1 MNAARERWRGRPSPL
16 GATITAEGVNFALY
30 SHYAEKVVL
39 CLFDENNNETDQI
52 ELVDQTFKVWH
63 GLIPG
68 LKAGQRYGYRVHGPF
83 EPTQGHYFNPHKLLL
98 DPYTRATT
106 GPIEWD
112 TSVFSYKMDDP
123 AKHLSFDER
132 DSAPHMPKSIVI
144 DNSFNWEGDH
154 SPNTPWSKTLIYE
167 THVKGFTVL
176 NPEIPE
182 NIRGSYSGLAH
193 PKSIEHFKN
202 LGITALELLPVH
214 QFVQDESLQN
224 KGLSNYWGYNSIG
237 FFAPD
242 WRYSSQGHSGGQVQE
257 FKEMVKALHK
267 AGLEVILDVV
277 YNHTAEGNHL
287 GPMLSLKG
295 IDNVSSYRL
304 NLDDPQFYIDYTGTG
319 NSLNVINPHILRL
332 VTDSLR
338 YWVTE
343 MHVDGFRFDLASTL
357 AREMFEVN
365 QLHSFFAILQQDPI
379 LSEVKLI
386 AEPWDLGEGGY
397 QVGNFPDQWAEWND
411 KFRDTVRSFWK
422 GDTGKLAELGYR
434 LMGSSDLYDK
444 TGRGPCSSINFV
456 TAHDGFTLHDL
467 VSYNEKHNEANKE
480 DNRDGNDNNH
490 SFNWGVEGPSDDPNL
505 EELRVRIKKNI
516 LSTLFLSQGV
526 PMLVAG
532 DEMGRTQ
539 GGNNNAFCQDNEVS
553 WIHWDKMDRELLS
566 FTQSLIKLR
575 KNHVVFRRPN
585 FFEGESLRPG
595 GKKDVFWFLPNGEEM
610 SEEQWT
616 QDYAK
621 CLAVAL
627 TGSAINE
634 FDDKGKPVRD
644 DDFIWFLNASDNIVL
659 FDLPN
664 SVQDRRWQLIL
675 NTVRKDSFVEVD
687 MDATK
692 TLELPPHSVFLIKQ
706 IK

>member
-1 MNAARERWRGRPSPL
+1 MNQVRERWRGHPSPL
-16 GATITAEGVNFALY
+16 GATISPEGVNFAIY
-30 SHYAEKVVL
+30 SHHAEKVVL

-52 ELVDQTFKVWH
+52 ELIDQTFKVWH
-63 GLIPG
+63 GFIPG
-68 LKAGQRYGYRVHGPF
+68 LKAGQHYGYRVHGPF
-83 EPTQGHYFNPHKLLL
+83 EPMQGHYFNPHKLLL
-98 DPYTRATT
+98 DPYTRATS
-106 GPIEWD
+106 GPVEWD

-123 AKHLSFDER
+123 TKHLSFDDR

-144 DNSFNWEGDH
+144 DTSFNWEGDR
-154 SPNTPWSKTLIYE
+154 PPKTAWSKTLIYE
-167 THVKGFTVL
+167 THVKGFTIL
-176 NPEIPE
+176 NPEVPE
-182 NIRGSYSGLAH
+182 NIRGTYSGLAH
-193 PKSIEHFKN
+193 PKSIEHLKN
-202 LGITALELLPVH
+202 LGITAVELLPVH

-224 KGLSNYWGYNSIG
+224 KGLTNYWGYNSIG

-242 WRYSSQGHSGGQVQE
+242 WRYSSRGHGGGQVQE

-287 GPMLSLKG
+287 GPMLCLKG
-295 IDNVSSYRL
+295 IDNASSYRL
-304 NLDDPQFYIDYTGTG
+304 NLEDPQYYIDYTGTG

-422 GDTGKLAELGYR
+422 GDSGKLAELGYR

-444 TGRGPCSSINFV
+444 SGRGPCASINFV

-490 SFNWGVEGPSDDPNL
+490 SFNWGVEGPSNDPNI

-516 LSTLFLSQGV
+516 LCSLFLSQGV

-539 GGNNNAFCQDNEVS
+539 HGNNNAYCQDNEIS
-553 WIHWDKMDRELLS
+553 WIHWDQVDKELLS

-575 KNHVVFRRPN
+575 KSHVVFRRPN

-621 CLAVAL
+621 CIAVAL

-634 FDDKGKPVRD
+634 FDDKGRPIRD
-644 DDFIWFLNASDNIVL
+644 DDFIWFLNASDNTVL
-659 FDLPN
+659 FDLP
-664 SVQDRRWQLIL
+664 SSIRDRQWQLIL
-675 NTVRKDSFVEVD
+675 NTVRKDSFVEVN
-687 MDATK
+687 MDVSK
-692 TLELPPHSVFLIKQ
+692 TLELPPHSVFVMKQ
-706 IK
+706 TK